1 MKTKNITFG
10 TYIYN
15 WYMIYKYPKHQATT
29 RNVSLT
35 YINVHIR
42 PSNLGRKFIKNLT
55 TRDIQEFLSEL
66 MQSGNRS
73 ILKTD
78 KKGLSNWTV
87 SKIRTLIIA
96 SLNQAVRENLIKD
109 NVASY
114 TENIKIL
121 AAPKNVF
128 TKEQQILFWLCHN
141 KWLIL
146 TRGSVAKF

>member
-55 TRDIQEFLSEL
+55 TQDIQEFLSEL

-73 ILKTD
+73 ILKTN

-96 SLNQAVRENLIKD
+96 SLMVRHTI
-109 NVASY
+109 
-114 TENIKIL
+114 
-121 AAPKNVF
+121 
-128 TKEQQILFWLCHN
+128 
-141 KWLIL
+141 
-146 TRGSVAKF
+146 

>member
-55 TRDIQEFLSEL
+55 TQDIQEFLSEL

-73 ILKTD
+73 ILKTN

-87 SKIRTLIIA
+87 SKIRTLEHCFCYTTTTFNNNFSFFA
-96 SLNQAVRENLIKD
+96 DMSK
-109 NVASY
+109 SY
-114 TENIKIL
+114 TEET
-121 AAPKNVF
+121 A
-128 TKEQQILFWLCHN
+128 KEDDL
-141 KWLIL
+141 
-146 TRGSVAKF
+146 